1 MNSTKAHI
9 RNYLEYCKSQ
19 KCLDAKTLKAY
30 QIDLRQ
36 FSEQI
41 SNINIPEITSEIL
54 EQYISKLH
62 KQYKPKT
69 VKRKIASVKAL
80 FHYLDYKEI
89 INNNPFNKILIHF
102 REPVKLPKTIPLHTS
117 SSLIGPRIPIKV
129 NITKK
134 GVSNISPLTAATA
147 LSTKHMDIILIKV
160 TNGINKKV
168 KRTVIN
174 ADDILNLRKPANS
187 IKFSRPAKTPINA
200 GTRII
205 IWLTIKLATI
215 PNWNTGYITS
225 NNTTKV
231 IFSSTIARNIQ
242 FTFLAFIFRPN
253 FPS

>member
-1 MNSTKAHI
+1 MNGTKAHI

-69 VKRKIASVKAL
+69 AKRKIASVKAL

-102 REPVKLPKTIPLHTS
+102 REPVKLPKTIPLHT
-117 SSLIGPRIPIKV
+117 IE
-129 NITKK
+129 
-134 GVSNISPLTAATA
+134 
-147 LSTKHMDIILIKV
+147 
-160 TNGINKKV
+160 
-168 KRTVIN
+168 
-174 ADDILNLRKPANS
+174 
-187 IKFSRPAKTPINA
+187 
-200 GTRII
+200 
-205 IWLTIKLATI
+205 
-215 PNWNTGYITS
+215 
-225 NNTTKV
+225 
-231 IFSSTIARNIQ
+231 
-242 FTFLAFIFRPN
+242 TFLYTIYKCQNSLSEKKCPKRHCRCGIAIFNRDEN
-253 FPS
+253 IRALLLKSK